1 MEKDG
6 EQRLLYAVLADCI
19 ESIRNNT
26 RGLYNEKSKYR
37 LANKEISKKD
47 KSVQYRM
54 QKELNEDLYFLNSRW
69 CEQLCELANVEAS
82 WYRNEALKIYNKEK
96 GENYETKN

>member
-1 MEKDG
+1 MEQDG
-6 EQRLLYAVLADCI
+6 EKRLLYAVLADCV

-37 LANKEISKKD
+37 LTNKEIKKTD

-82 WYRNEALKIYNKEK
+82 WYRAEALKIYHKEK
-96 GENYETKN
+96 GEIYETKN